1 MKPNAEDHLQ
11 LERLL
16 AEGYLVV
23 DRAVRVAELKPWSIR
38 ACPRGFDWKKYRGD
52 PACQDKFLVM
62 LRHPISE
69 EWVEILAPD
78 EASAALANR
87 QFDYQQEQ
95 IGVRIEVN
103 CAARGGRKYDQWQL
117 HLDELARSLN
127 GFQGWEFAASEDVG
141 TIRIKMYIKDGEGTT
156 RKEAFDRLE
165 RLFDVLAVTHGIGF
179 HTVHISSTAIR
190 RHPTLLEVGVPWPE
204 EWMVTPATPEQTIL
218 TEDDAWPSDVWQ
230 LARALREVYWE
241 SLPAGRL
248 AKLWAAVEDVLAGDP
263 EHLLKPDELKKINTH
278 AGTIQ
283 SLKDDSKRLNKLRS
297 ILNNPKTLPKKG
309 IEDRLAER
317 IAAIL
322 RISVDDARRRVTKAK
337 KLRGEQVHTLVEG
350 SQAIRESE
358 EFLLNALRGHIVQRT
373 QM

>member
-1 MKPNAEDHLQ
+1 
-11 LERLL
+11 
-16 AEGYLVV
+16 
-23 DRAVRVAELKPWSIR
+23 
-38 ACPRGFDWKKYRGD
+38 
-52 PACQDKFLVM
+52 
-62 LRHPISE
+62 
-69 EWVEILAPD
+69 
-78 EASAALANR
+78 
-87 QFDYQQEQ
+87 
-95 IGVRIEVN
+95 
-103 CAARGGRKYDQWQL
+103 
-117 HLDELARSLN
+117 
-127 GFQGWEFAASEDVG
+127 
-141 TIRIKMYIKDGEGTT
+141 
-156 RKEAFDRLE
+156 
-165 RLFDVLAVTHGIGF
+165 
-179 HTVHISSTAIR
+179 
-190 RHPTLLEVGVPWPE
+190 
-204 EWMVTPATPEQTIL
+204 MVTPAAPEQTIL

-263 EHLLKPDELKKINTH
+263 EHLLKPDELKKISTH